1 MPKIPTFTAR
11 GRPTAE
17 AAGVVSNIKIPLNQT
32 VAGALRPLGE
42 AIDEY
47 YVKEKEIETK
57 VQAGELDADATVEV
71 FNAAEQAELK
81 NTPQE
86 GIDYFNEKFQ
96 SIQNK
101 YKSQAPN
108 KNVANLFSV
117 NFSKNK
123 STYVNNILKQTR
135 TNLVTTRVGQVDQKV
150 KSKIAA
156 AIASGN
162 NFQFNILAKSI
173 EEDYQGL
180 VNDGIIGQGDFNAYK
195 KGLPNLIE
203 VEQVR
208 KIARNNAAEAF
219 AILLDTKNFTT
230 ISGDQRRKLRSEFGT
245 LAKYQSDLITSALDT
260 QVINKSKEFMQKY
273 GSQETYGFSP
283 EELQQ
288 YKIGDIEFDNQLEQV
303 NEKIINK
310 QFSFDTNY
318 NTNTDVISKILSG
331 EVKNTK
337 TKFLLAGETE
347 SKSILERAG
356 DKTINNND
364 VTFLSDVI
372 TRTNNDTFKKQDEQ
386 FLNFFQNLI
395 PLLQGNTFLNYFDKE
410 YNSKASN
417 LRQVLHKR
425 YLQKLSEGFQS
436 NDLLSYTSEN
446 YIAKDIKNYL
456 PKTSD
461 INSTIEEMVTSKK
474 INVTDIIPKLEGE
487 TPQQYI
493 KRIESGIDVED
504 TTAKDTLSP

>member
-1 MPKIPTFTAR
+1 MPKIPTFTSQA
-11 GRPTAE
+11 RPTAE
-17 AAGVVSNIKIPLNQT
+17 PTGVTTNLQLSPT
-32 VAGALRPLGE
+32 ATPAGALVKPISQI
-42 AIDEY
+42 ADY
-47 YVKEKEIETK
+47 YAREKQISNKVK
-57 VQAGELDADATVEV
+57 AGELFADATVDI
-71 FNAAEQAELK
+71 FNAAEEAELK
-81 NTPQE
+81 TTPQE
-86 GIDYFNEKFQ
+86 GIDYFTQQYN
-96 SIQNK
+96 SIKNK
-101 YKSQAPN
+101 YKSQAINSDVKSYFDLEFSAN
-108 KNVANLFSV
+108 KN
-117 NFSKNK
+117 K
-123 STYVNNILKQTR
+123 YVNNILSKTR
-135 TNLVTTRVGQVDQKV
+135 TNLVTTRVDQVDQNV
-150 KSKIAA
+150 KSIIATA
-156 AIASGN
+156 LDGN
-162 NFQFNILAKSI
+162 NFQLNTLTKDV
-173 EEDYQGL
+173 ENLYQGL
-180 VNDGIIGQGDFNAYK
+180 VNDGIISKENFNAYK
-195 KGLPNLIE
+195 QKLPNLIE

-208 KIARNNAAEAF
+208 KIARNNGAEAF

-230 ISGDQRRKLRSEFGT
+230 IQGDERRKLRSEFGT
-245 LAKYQSDLITSALDT
+245 LAKYQSDLITAALDT
-260 QVINKSKEFMQKY
+260 QVINKSKEFMNKY

-318 NTNTDVISKILSG
+318 NINTDVISKIISE

-356 DKTINNND
+356 NKTINNND

-372 TRTNNDTFKKQDEQ
+372 TRTKNDTLKKQDQQ
-386 FLNFFQNLI
+386 FLNYFQNLI

-461 INSTIEEMVTSKK
+461 INSTIEEMVNSKK
-474 INVTDIIPKLEGE
+474 LNVTDIIPKLEGE